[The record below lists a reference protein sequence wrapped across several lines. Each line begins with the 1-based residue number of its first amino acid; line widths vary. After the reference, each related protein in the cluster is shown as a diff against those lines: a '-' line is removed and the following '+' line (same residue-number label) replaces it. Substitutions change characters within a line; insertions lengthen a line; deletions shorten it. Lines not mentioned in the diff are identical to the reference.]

1 MRKTTSKIHFEV
13 KKSKMQNR
21 IIYGSLLSDGCD
33 VYSRVC
39 LCLENTG
46 QEVTLLM
53 RLPWEGALE
62 TPLDFPPGGMR
73 YFCNLKNQFGE
84 CWVFGWGEAL
94 ILLPVG
100 GVAFRGAHLAGSP
113 GGGKGESGAT
123 GWCSG
128 VSSSSGSGGPGVGR
142 EGLSRAC
149 STGSVSKGGAGG
161 SKGQGSGRLDDMAG
175 LHVTPQGHRGQTK
188 GPRRLSR
195 EPLGTTQLLL
205 SDRHRTEAQ
214 DGEGTSLRPHKAI
227 PGHLPPSLDWR
238 EF

>member
-46 QEVTLLM
+46 QEETLLM

-100 GVAFRGAHLAGSP
+100 GVAFRGGSP
-113 GGGKGESGAT
+113 GRVSRRRQGGIWGD
-123 GWCSG
+123 
-128 VSSSSGSGGPGVGR
+128 
-142 EGLSRAC
+142 
-149 STGSVSKGGAGG
+149 
-161 SKGQGSGRLDDMAG
+161 RLVLWG
-175 LHVTPQGHRGQTK
+175 
-188 GPRRLSR
+188 
-195 EPLGTTQLLL
+195 QLLL
-205 SDRHRTEAQ
+205 RLWGPRSGQGGALQ
-214 DGEGTSLRPHKAI
+214 GL
-227 PGHLPPSLDWR
+227 
-238 EF
+238 